1 MTKRSAS
8 TYYYIMRNT
17 TYQQNTSVNDRD
29 VIVSIRNGNNEAYAL
44 LVTKYQAKIFSIFV
58 RSIQSHAVAAEL
70 AQDVFLKAYEKL
82 EQFSLDKKFSSW
94 ITAIAI
100 NTLRDYWRKDG
111 RKSSFTDELDL
122 DHMVSEPTVETDI
135 LNSSI
140 KAVIQQLPSL
150 YREAL
155 LLRFRD
161 DLPVKEVAES
171 LGIGVSA
178 AKMRL
183 KRGIE
188 IVSAAVEGRHE

>member
-1 MTKRSAS
+1 MS
-8 TYYYIMRNT
+8 NT
-17 TYQQNTSVNDRD
+17 TYQQNSPISDRD
-29 VIVSIRNGNNEAYAL
+29 VIVSIRNGSNEAYAL
-44 LVTKYQAKIFSIFV
+44 LVTKYQAKIFSIFA

-82 EQFSLDKKFSSW
+82 EQFSLDRKFSSW

-111 RKSSFTDELDL
+111 HKSSFTDELDL
-122 DHMVSEPTVETDI
+122 DHAVSESTVETDI
-135 LNSSI
+135 LNNKI
-140 KAVIQQLPSL
+140 KQVIQQLPPL

-155 LLRFRD
+155 LLRYRD
-161 DLPVKEVAES
+161 DLSVKEVAES